1 MQHPDY
7 LPYSRKKKAFL
18 RRFILIMLV
27 LFVAGLF
34 IYQIPR
40 VKRLVNYR
48 LDLALTY
55 LQKVVDPVSNLPTP
69 AVKNAAEMPLPAVS
83 VTLEVDPG
91 PTAEPTITPMFTPT
105 PTLVP
110 TPIPAQLQLAPPAY
124 DAVRDKQDLNNCGPA
139 TLALYLR
146 YFGWKGDQYD
156 ISNVIK
162 PSPDDRNVNVE
173 ELVYYV
179 RTKTGWLNADFRVGG
194 NIETL
199 KRIISAGIP
208 VMIET
213 TYETDRDGWPNDDRW
228 AGHYLLITG
237 FDDATQMF
245 TVHDTEKGPNQQMDY
260 GKLAEDWQSFNYVY
274 IMVYLPENVDDLKR
288 AIGENWDVEINR
300 QNALELAQAEAEA
313 DPNNPFTW
321 FNIGSN
327 QVYFE
332 RYQEAAAAYDTAR
345 SIGLPQRMLRY
356 QFGPYIAYFWT
367 QQTDELVALTNHA
380 LKQVSRTSE
389 EAMLW
394 RGWAEYRLGNKEQAI
409 SYYRAALLVRPDYE
423 DALWAIEFVNAN

>member
-1 MQHPDY
+1 
-7 LPYSRKKKAFL
+7 
-18 RRFILIMLV
+18 
-27 LFVAGLF
+27 
-34 IYQIPR
+34 
-40 VKRLVNYR
+40 
-48 LDLALTY
+48 
-55 LQKVVDPVSNLPTP
+55 
-69 AVKNAAEMPLPAVS
+69 
-83 VTLEVDPG
+83 
-91 PTAEPTITPMFTPT
+91 
-105 PTLVP
+105 
-110 TPIPAQLQLAPPAY
+110 
-124 DAVRDKQDLNNCGPA
+124 
-139 TLALYLR
+139 
-146 YFGWKGDQYD
+146 
-156 ISNVIK
+156 
-162 PSPDDRNVNVE
+162 
-173 ELVYYV
+173 
-179 RTKTGWLNADFRVGG
+179 
-194 NIETL
+194 
-199 KRIISAGIP
+199 
-208 VMIET
+208 
-213 TYETDRDGWPNDDRW
+213 
-228 AGHYLLITG
+228 
-237 FDDATQMF
+237 
-245 TVHDTEKGPNQQMDY
+245 VHDTEKGPNQQMDY